1 MAPET
6 RDGHFRKNCFPVS
19 GNDIF
24 CFSGKFFVFRN
35 IFCFS
40 GKFFVFRN
48 IFCFPFSGKCSA
60 FPLSGKYCFPFS
72 EKIRFAEKFLF
83 SFSRKIFFFPFYGK
97 FCFPKKFPF
106 SVLNFPENVATLNKF
121 TENRNFNKF
130 TESRSLNNTQ
140 NIGSV

>member
-1 MAPET
+1 MA
-6 RDGHFRKNCFPVS
+6 
-19 GNDIF
+19 I
-24 CFSGKFFVFRN
+24 SGKIVFRFPEMTFFVFPE
-35 IFCFS
+35 
-40 GKFFVFRN
+40 K
-48 IFCFPFSGKCSA
+48 FPFSGTFSVFR
-60 FPLSGKYCFPFS
+60 FPENVPLFRCPENIVFRFQK
-72 EKIRFAEKFLF
+72 KIRFAEKFLF

-130 TESRSLNNTQ
+130 TESRSLNETQ

>member
-6 RDGHFRKNCFPVS
+6 RDGHFRKKCFPVS

-24 CFSGKFFVFRN
+24 CFSGKF
-35 IFCFS
+35 S
-40 GKFFVFRN
+40 VFRN

-72 EKIRFAEKFLF
+72 EKICFAEKFLF

-130 TESRSLNNTQ
+130 TESRSLNETQ